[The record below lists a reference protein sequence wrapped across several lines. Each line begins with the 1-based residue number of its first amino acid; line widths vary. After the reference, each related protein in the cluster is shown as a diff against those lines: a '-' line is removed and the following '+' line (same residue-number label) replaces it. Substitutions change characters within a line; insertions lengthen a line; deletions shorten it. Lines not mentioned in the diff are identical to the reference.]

1 MSSPVP
7 EFNFLK
13 PSSRRPINVG
23 KNCNVDLTSSS
34 KQADVD
40 QARSFTSSHT
50 IKELNRLQAYGLDIP
65 NDDVEAERLLHDEN
79 SPFFATDKIRK
90 LKNKLVLPY
99 ETETIRDQYKYLSHI
114 ISHIYIAVKSLD
126 LKSNLTISVEDLE
139 AAKEVIINNRDSD
152 SYIRS
157 AVGSVGDGQKF
168 ETLHHNES
176 EAIEDDE
183 DEDDMSDYYDSSD
196 EEDEDAANSTPIMKV
211 EPESASIIS
220 LKYWTKE
227 LKNLLKM
234 GLSIPLSI
242 AQKLIKVFYAICLSR
257 GQNVD
262 IIFYTQVLTLLT
274 REKKLLIRSG
284 FRLEWEPVYAEFS
297 TTLGNPTT
305 FGPSMKDSRF
315 KKLISF
321 ALTVKPFFPDGCI
334 PALMEKIVSKL
345 TVQTVSPSLIHL
357 TVMLPMQFKK
367 PIINPDG
374 SAEYDETDVRH
385 YLPVLFD
392 LWINHKSDKEIN
404 CLLSIIMNI
413 AVENLKQGAANNT
426 ILHRGVYGIFTKH
439 QYKYIM
445 NQLFLSSQIRH
456 KDNKMVKYCRT
467 LSQLIINSLSAQH
480 AFENEG
486 VVDFLKTYV
495 DAIFTMVHPSN
506 SGPWSAVL
514 SEVVKKLAVSLHF
527 RVQGEKECRDL
538 VPLYHPNYSA
548 LPDTVKLDDK
558 IIECVVKTLLPLIR
572 LGSQS
577 KSAAQRRH
585 YNEALQALCYIKPSL
600 VLDSLLPDWYSSFES
615 VNSTHRIP
623 IVINQLAQLARYM
636 VQLPV
641 YRVHLPRFLSMLIP
655 AIDSNDPEKTILT
668 TDFITIVAA
677 VIPFA
682 DLTEGSGDGGLCAI
696 DFTSQH
702 LSYLKAKF
710 YELAPASSQLGE
722 FEIPDKFKYDSEFEL
737 AALESASSSFKEF
750 LMQFC
755 DNCFKFLELAPAID
769 NTSTIESQAC
779 ALISYCFEAL
789 IESMSDDL
797 FDAVAD
803 KFFQYVSNN
812 VRHEVALVFCNIS
825 EAIVRRNPKTQ
836 LKRIMDFFMP
846 HVITEIENGAGL
858 SRSQEVLGKDQR
870 LIWNLRIL
878 AGAISGAGTEIL
890 PYLDDLEKFLV
901 QHTYQ
906 LRGTAGLCAAMIA
919 NCAFSTISYLKPLE
933 RRLISQTWLDE
944 HGGKYSAEC
953 WGGFQFSDI
962 RFDPKYL
969 DFKWYK
975 PGSTEVDAVVGH
987 FETLSLSSTKFIDSM
1002 ISFLN
1007 SSSHLGLDELDQ
1019 LGFHVELLEG
1029 LLKGVCC
1036 LFDQS
1041 YTEPTTNKYIG
1052 KLKNSGNLTPLPST
1066 TSLTN
1071 MARSDYTSS
1080 MTVEALKNNFGSHH
1094 MRASNEVGKERNNNS
1109 DKEKFEFMGIDD
1121 ETVDINPMNRE
1132 IELKIEREDSTSNL
1146 SIMSTEIE
1154 SELPTRAPTPTL
1166 TDSIEAVD
1174 STLTKRSDILYT
1186 YGPHFSNNVLAKTLN
1201 PSYQKLHHTRN
1212 LIGNCLHELVKAL
1225 VKKDGSIELIGK
1237 VIQCISTW
1245 LNDCGY
1251 YSSDNELYTDNLHFI
1266 SVLDLPGVFAPY
1278 TRTILGSRLAVYHCS
1293 RINISC
1299 CTRLPTKLDK
1309 LLIRDLVSL
1318 AASPYG
1324 ITASH
1329 SASVLG
1335 MSLNRVMNCT
1345 SVVFNIFKDWEH
1357 ALLNKDKEILLNIMI
1372 MFDKKKLRGLVE
1384 KSSSML
1390 LKYEDLLF
1398 RSAELNEEEVT
1409 VMTMRLFKSI
1419 KKYVKIPAAVCLVD
1433 EKLLESIR
1441 PPDPDVDFKIET
1453 LKLAKSKKRAMLLS
1467 LLSKLVHTSLSRLS
1481 KKLNWKLMLLVMELI
1496 TTIQSHIEIPLES
1509 DVLLTLVKFVDGSH
1523 PEISK
1528 KGMFWIA
1535 SIMDTVQSRAF
1546 SKYDIG
1552 DLLSLKPSDPTIG
1565 PLKDILPDNCS
1576 QSFFHEITNIE
1587 NPLFFIDTKEWIP
1600 TSPWNKEL
1608 EVVKP
1613 YESSSFG
1620 YNDSDER
1627 SIKQFASKINK
1638 KWLQMLL
1645 QTHIDESEVTCAFF
1659 PGIVYF
1665 FSSITS
1671 LIISGYVEDFT
1682 LADLFEIT
1690 DKIYKGDERSTH
1702 VVLGEVF
1709 SGILFACKTNHVA
1722 MKFADKEIANR
1733 LKSIFDNDLSQS
1745 TYKMWSI
1752 FSWWLSSHFD
1762 MRRTP
1767 EILDLICDFEVDK
1780 NVKRSPFGLICRLS
1794 FLKSYL
1800 GSEMNRFHNFEEIA
1814 HKMFT
1819 ILAHPYDSV
1828 SKEVSAILFDVLY
1841 YESTDCIDTFDQ
1853 FMAEV
1858 KKDQTGLGHIEHK
1871 KNVLFIEHLKLFMS
1885 KTLELAK
1892 ENEGKT
1898 PQEIVNSDFMF
1909 HIKGLSTLLL
1919 RILKTSM
1926 NTTIVDFIC
1935 PYILP
1940 LALELDKVK
1949 DACKLAEISVDALF
1963 LILGSIRF
1971 SDAQN
1976 EEIINLLE
1984 TNLGWNT
1991 PKLTQYKHILAF
2003 FGVYG
2008 TVRFLERTSGQ
2019 RKKLMEITS
2028 SMLFNQHLY
2037 LREQYSYNIKLFIH
2051 LFLDSEREEVIN
2063 FYIKKFKKIIRKNRL
2078 EKDIKL
2084 TVEQTN
2090 LVHGATLGLC
2100 ALVEAYPYTTPPP
2113 KWLPEVL
2120 TILEVKCTGYS
2131 GIVSRAAK
2139 DTLSQFKKTRQD
2151 TWHIDSK
2158 FFTEEQLE
2166 DLEGVLYKSYY
2177 L

>member
-23 KNCNVDLTSSS
+23 KNCN
-34 KQADVD
+34 ADVD

-196 EEDEDAANSTPIMKV
+196 EEDEDAANSTPVMKV

-374 SAEYDETDVRH
+374 SVEYDETDVRH

-495 DAIFTMVHPSN
+495 DAIFTMIHPSN

-702 LSYLKAKF
+702 LSYLEAKF

-975 PGSTEVDAVVGH
+975 PGSTEVDAV
-987 FETLSLSSTKFIDSM
+987 
-1002 ISFLN
+1002 
-1007 SSSHLGLDELDQ
+1007 
-1019 LGFHVELLEG
+1019 
-1029 LLKGVCC
+1029 
-1036 LFDQS
+1036 
-1041 YTEPTTNKYIG
+1041 
-1052 KLKNSGNLTPLPST
+1052 
-1066 TSLTN
+1066 
-1071 MARSDYTSS
+1071 
-1080 MTVEALKNNFGSHH
+1080 
-1094 MRASNEVGKERNNNS
+1094 
-1109 DKEKFEFMGIDD
+1109 
-1121 ETVDINPMNRE
+1121 
-1132 IELKIEREDSTSNL
+1132 
-1146 SIMSTEIE
+1146 
-1154 SELPTRAPTPTL
+1154 LPTRAPTPTL

-1576 QSFFHEITNIE
+1576 QSFFHEIRNIE

-1682 LADLFEIT
+1682 LTDLFEIT

-1858 KKDQTGLGHIEHK
+1858 KKDQTGSGHIEHK

-2063 FYIKKFKKIIRKNRL
+2063 FYIKKFKKIIRKNRQ